1 MRCQVLEPNNI
12 SSRAL
17 EEEKKS
23 ILKSTSHNID
33 KALMAM
39 LKYLIL
45 PLPMF
50 HLSQVLTS
58 RIQHLL
64 VDKISALTKALTS
77 KVLTKMLQQR

>member
-17 EEEKKS
+17 EEDKKS
-23 ILKSTSHNID
+23 ILKFTPFNID

-45 PLPMF
+45 LLPMF
-50 HLSQVLTS
+50 HLSQVFIS

-64 VDKISALTKALTS
+64 VDKISASTKALTS
-77 KVLTKMLQQR
+77 RVLTKMLQQR